1 MEQGWRAGLA
11 RPVGRLVGLGDGP
24 NGSAIHHLG
33 WWSPTQKWLTKM
45 SVISLFWS
53 IIRNQNIYWQSRMAD
68 QNYKVADIFIS
79 HFWVGDH
86 HTRWWNLGWWSPTQK
101 WLTKIWVICNF
112 GQPFQIVNIFWSRMA
127 DQNRKMAVIFVSY
140 FWMGDHHLGD
150 KQRYHIY
157 ILFIIVGDGPID
169 TSPGIVNQ
177 PTIKSTNSRHRTPR
191 GSVPTCPE
199 RVFLLYR
206 QPFATLNST
215 ILLHWTQPFATINPA
230 IFLEWTQ
237 PFCQTF
243 SWFQSVILLQWTR
256 PFLL

>member
-1 MEQGWRAGLA
+1 
-11 RPVGRLVGLGDGP
+11 
-24 NGSAIHHLG
+24 
-33 WWSPTQKWLTKM
+33 M
-45 SVISLFWS
+45 SVISLFWP
-53 IIRNQNIYWQSRMAD
+53 IIPDQNIYWQSRMAD

-127 DQNRKMAVIFVSY
+127 DQNRKMAIIFVSY

-157 ILFIIVGDGPID
+157 ILFIIVGDGPIG

-177 PTIKSTNSRHRTPR
+177 PIIKSTNSCHRTPR

-199 RVFLLYR
+199 RVDVPR
-206 QPFATLNST
+206 PHATQSFS
-215 ILLHWTQPFATINPA
+215 IVAQSFYYIVSHLLHWIQLFCFTGLSHLLRSTQPF
-230 IFLEWTQ
+230 
-237 PFCQTF
+237 
-243 SWFQSVILLQWTR
+243 S
-256 PFLL
+256 